1 MEQFKYRWWL
11 FLLIFM
17 GIVTYYHDVAN
28 ANDNDDELATILS
41 EVPAAPVVEQAPAEL
56 QLVPST
62 ESSIDHAVTDTKKR
76 KFAGWGVYTKNVRL
90 ICAALA
96 RDGRSVALTELL
108 TSQIGQN
115 PECIAC
121 DSFYKILIK
130 NCRPAKVKKSQLKKQ
145 VKAAEKQ
152 EQDSHVDEEADSK
165 TTEAIVEPTPTPI
178 TIILQREPRAELE
191 VALQIFLE
199 RLEED
204 DKRFSE
210 GQLAVVAFAKVLA
223 KLSKDNTPSG
233 AYDYFTHLSAL
244 IVSSEATPAP
254 TGPLDAASGI
264 QGLGPDNLHIGV
276 ASPADIDQLF
286 N

>member
-1 MEQFKYRWWL
+1 
-11 FLLIFM
+11 M
-17 GIVTYYHDVAN
+17 GMITYCHDVTYAN
-28 ANDNDDELATILS
+28 ENDDELATIRS
-41 EVPAAPVVEQAPAEL
+41 EIPAAPVVEQDQVEQ
-56 QLVPST
+56 QLAPST
-62 ESSIDHAVTDTKKR
+62 EASIDHAVTDTKKR
-76 KFAGWGVYTKNVRL
+76 KFSGWGVYTKNIKL
-90 ICAALA
+90 ICGALS
-96 RDGRSVALTELL
+96 RDGRAIALTDLL

-130 NCRPAKVKKSQLKKQ
+130 NCRPAKVKKPRVKKQ
-145 VKAAEKQ
+145 AKAIEKQ
-152 EQDSHVDEEADSK
+152 EEDGHVEEEVDDK
-165 TTEAIVEPTPTPI
+165 TTEATVEPTPTPI
-178 TIILQREPRAELE
+178 AIILQREPRAELE
-191 VALQIFLE
+191 VALQIFLD

-204 DKRFSE
+204 DKRFTE

-233 AYDYFTHLSAL
+233 MYDYFTHLSSL

-254 TGPLDAASGI
+254 TGQLDATSGI
-264 QGLGPDNLHIGV
+264 QGLGPDNLHVGV